1 MMVGNHRVGDV
12 AVAVQVDRTQLERT
26 IAVINGKGGVQ
37 KTTVAANVGGLLA
50 ASGYRVLLV
59 DMDPQGN
66 LAEDLGYTGGEIDDA
81 GQALAASLTFGGPL
95 VPATEVRQNLD

>member
-1 MMVGNHRVGDV
+1 MPEIE
-12 AVAVQVDRTQLERT
+12 VDRPQLERT

-37 KTTVAANVGGLLA
+37 KTTVVANVGGLLA

-66 LAEDLGYTGGEIDDA
+66 LA
-81 GQALAASLTFGGPL
+81 
-95 VPATEVRQNLD
+95 